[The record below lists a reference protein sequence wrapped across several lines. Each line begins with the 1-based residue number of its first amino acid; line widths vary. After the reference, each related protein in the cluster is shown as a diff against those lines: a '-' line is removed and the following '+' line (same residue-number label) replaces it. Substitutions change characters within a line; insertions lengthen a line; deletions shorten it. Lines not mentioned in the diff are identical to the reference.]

1 MIDMI
6 NMIEFYLMIE
16 ASLVNVNDIIY
27 FIPYNSHFTLL

>member
-16 ASLVNVNDIIY
+16 ASLVNLNDIIY
-27 FIPYNSHFTLL
+27 LILYTL